1 MIRAED
7 VKAVIA
13 EHKPKACTSVLPY
26 LKSKQ
31 IHVEHNPAVKG
42 SGRKPQV
49 TPPEKGGGSGESD
62 LVKMLVAIGKEDP
75 EKAGRLADEL
85 QEVGA
90 LSDADHVRLACN
102 GL

>member
-1 MIRAED
+1 MR
-7 VKAVIA
+7 KAD
-13 EHKPKACTSVLPY
+13 TSVLPY
-26 LKSKQ
+26 LRSKR
-31 IHVEHNPAVKG
+31 IHVEHNSAVKG
-42 SGRKPQV
+42 RGRKPKV
-49 TPPEKGGGSGESD
+49 TPTEKGGGSGESD
-62 LVKMLVAIGKEDP
+62 LVKILVAIGKEDP

>member
-1 MIRAED
+1 MIGTFSTAGFTREAWIEKRVAEGFT
-7 VKAVIA
+7 KEQA
-13 EHKPKACTSVLPY
+13 EHEFDSYT
-26 LKSKQ
+26 
-31 IHVEHNPAVKG
+31 
-42 SGRKPQV
+42 
-49 TPPEKGGGSGESD
+49 
-62 LVKMLVAIGKEDP
+62 DP

>member
-7 VKAVIA
+7 VKAGIT

-31 IHVEHNPAVKG
+31 IHVEHNPEVKG
-42 SGRKPQV
+42 GNRKPQV
-49 TPPEKGGGSGESD
+49 TPQKSGGSGERD
-62 LVKMLVAIGKEDP
+62 LVKMLVEIGKEDP

-90 LSDADHVRLACN
+90 LTDADHVRLACN

>member
-7 VKAVIA
+7 VKAGIA

-42 SGRKPQV
+42 SGRKPQA
-49 TPPEKGGGSGESD
+49 TPPEQQLKA
-62 LVKMLVAIGKEDP
+62 MYQEDP
-75 EKAGRLADEL
+75 RKLREILRSI
-85 QEVGA
+85 GA
-90 LSDADHVRLACN
+90 LSSADNYKTYPH
-102 GL
+102 

>member
-1 MIRAED
+1 MVTAVD
-7 VKAVIA
+7 VKSGYGQ
-13 EHKPKACTSVLPY
+13 KKAQPYNSIIPY
-26 LKSKQ
+26 LRSKQ
-31 IHVEHNPAVKG
+31 IRVEHNPVVKSG
-42 SGRKPQV
+42 GRKPQA

-90 LSDADHVRLACN
+90 LTDADHVRLACN